1 MFTVIAFILLY
12 LILGVMTG
20 MICTLLERLDIFD
33 ILMAITFWPFIII
46 PLMIYGLAYL
56 TRYLGEKLRKK
67 LGLKTYRK
75 SAKFKKLKRWNEESD
90 THN

>member
-1 MFTVIAFILLY
+1 MFIVIAFILLY

-75 SAKFKKLKRWNEESD
+75 RAKFKKLKRWNEESD
-90 THN
+90 THD

>member
-1 MFTVIAFILLY
+1 MFIVIAFILLY

-20 MICTLLERLDIFD
+20 MICTLLESLDIID
-33 ILMAITFWPFIII
+33 ILIAIAFWPFIII

-75 SAKFKKLKRWNEESD
+75 PTKFKKLKRWNKE
-90 THN
+90 